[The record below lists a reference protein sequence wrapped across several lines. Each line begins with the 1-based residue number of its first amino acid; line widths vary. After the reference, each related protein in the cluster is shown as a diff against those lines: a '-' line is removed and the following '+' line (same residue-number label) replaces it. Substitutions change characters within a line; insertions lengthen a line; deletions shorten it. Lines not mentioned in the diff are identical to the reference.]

1 MLAISNSCL
10 LKNRVKTKL
19 SFHTVFFLMH
29 PVYHFYLV
37 YQPDFVIMS
46 QLMSQLQK
54 NPYFSYHI
62 VSNPAG
68 VLQNHGESASFLYWE
83 NERKHLILLTFFHVT
98 LL

>member
-1 MLAISNSCL
+1 MLVISNSCL

-19 SFHTVFFLMH
+19 SFHTVSFLMH

-37 YQPDFVIMS
+37 YQPDFVIIS
-46 QLMSQLQK
+46 CAK
-54 NPYFSYHI
+54 
-62 VSNPAG
+62 PAD
-68 VLQNHGESASFLYWE
+68 VLQNHSESASFLYWE